1 VRILHLSWEYP
12 PVMYGGLGRHVHALA
27 EMQARQGDEVV
38 VITQSHPGAPADE
51 VVNGVRVVRVE
62 RDAPDVPDWR
72 TRFIEWTFGFN
83 VAVARAGIA
92 LSVQWRPDVV
102 HAHDW
107 LVGQA
112 AVLLCEARDLPLVLT
127 VHATENGRMGGVL
140 VTDQSRAIDS
150 TEEWSVAHA
159 DRVIVCS
166 AYMREEVSTLFGCDP
181 ELVSVIPNGID
192 GDDWTTTDSR
202 RRSMRRRFGTPL
214 IVYAGRLEA
223 EKGVQTLIDA
233 LPAVRRELPDTR
245 TVVVGTGGAERDLRA
260 RARRRRLGEAVT
272 FTGYVSDEDLR
283 AIVAAADVVV
293 VPSLYEPFGFVA
305 LEAMALGA
313 PLVVARVG
321 GLAEIV
327 ENDRVGRTFVAG
339 DATDLAG
346 LLLERLQHPRRA
358 RASAEAARAE
368 LAERFGWPGIAD
380 RTRDVYRAVSRPR

>member
-1 VRILHLSWEYP
+1 VRVLHLSWEYP

-27 EMQARQGDEVV
+27 ETQARQGDEVV
-38 VITQSHPGAPADE
+38 VITQSDPGASADE
-51 VVNGVRVVRVE
+51 VVNGVRVIRVE
-62 RDAPDVPDWR
+62 RDAPEVPDWR

-92 LSVQWRPDVV
+92 LSAQWRPDVV

-166 AYMREEVSTLFGCDP
+166 AYMRDEVSTLFGCDP
-181 ELVSVIPNGID
+181 DLVSVIPNGID
-192 GDDWTTTDSR
+192 PEDWTTTDAR
-202 RRSMRRRFGTPL
+202 RRSMRRRFGSPL
-214 IVYAGRLEA
+214 VVYAGRLEA

-233 LPAVRRELPDTR
+233 LPAVRREVPDAR
-245 TVVVGTGGAERDLRA
+245 VVVIGTGGAERDLRA
-260 RARRRRLGEAVT
+260 RARRRRLGDAVT

-327 ENDRVGRTFVAG
+327 EDDRVGRTFVAG
-339 DATDLAG
+339 DATDLAAVV
-346 LLLERLQHPRRA
+346 LDALQHPRRSRAAAEVA
-358 RASAEAARAE
+358 RGE
-368 LAERFGWPGIAD
+368 LAVRFGWPGIAD
-380 RTRDVYRAVSRPR
+380 RTRDVYRAVSRPG